1 MLRAC
6 GVEEIEK
13 GAQCLALLGALP
25 FSVELSE
32 IVFYVHVPCMFISHS
47 TGRSKYIYKYALAE
61 IN

>member
-1 MLRAC
+1 M
-6 GVEEIEK
+6 EEIEK

-47 TGRSKYIYKYALAE
+47 TRRSKYIYKYALAE